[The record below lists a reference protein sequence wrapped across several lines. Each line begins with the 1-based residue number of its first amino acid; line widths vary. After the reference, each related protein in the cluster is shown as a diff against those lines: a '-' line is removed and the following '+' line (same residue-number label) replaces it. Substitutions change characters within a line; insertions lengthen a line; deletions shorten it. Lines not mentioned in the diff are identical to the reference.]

1 MKKNFPSQRKIY
13 KKLHVQITWP
23 AAYHNIFTHLK
34 DLVQWKGKEQRGFEG
49 QPGAACMD
57 GCFPMQ
63 SSGTHPSQ
71 KYLFIV
77 KKNLWATKY
86 WILSHFW
93 TRSFCHLELGIL
105 LKPVFSNIRF
115 SIFFW
120 NSLQHRA
127 EQSHLSKNRGGTRR
141 LTMRTFKE
149 KAISSKEW
157 SWKKLS
163 HCCLF
168 LGVKLNNLRQG
179 SKKKKIGNSLS
190 EMMHN

>member
-1 MKKNFPSQRKIY
+1 MKRKRA
-13 KKLHVQITWP
+13 KRVWRAARRSLHGWLLSYAELRNTSIP
-23 AAYHNIFTHLK
+23 EIF
-34 DLVQWKGKEQRGFEG
+34 VYRE
-49 QPGAACMD
+49 
-57 GCFPMQ
+57 
-63 SSGTHPSQ
+63 
-71 KYLFIV
+71 
-77 KKNLWATKY
+77 KNLWATKY

-163 HCCLF
+163 RCCLL
-168 LGVKLNNLRQG
+168 LGVKLNNLRQS
-179 SKKKKIGNSLS
+179 SKKKKKKSLIRS
-190 EMMHN
+190 PKWRTI